1 MSLGS
6 QSPIGIPVYPP
17 PPLIEKKQNSHNL
30 ESLHLTARIAKRGFA
45 AQLTGFREVESFSM
59 TKISH

>member
-1 MSLGS
+1 MCFT
-6 QSPIGIPVYPP
+6 QFDMPP
-17 PPLIEKKQNSHNL
+17 NL

-59 TKISH
+59 TKNSH

>member
-1 MSLGS
+1 MCFT
-6 QSPIGIPVYPP
+6 QFDMP
-17 PPLIEKKQNSHNL
+17 HNL
-30 ESLHLTARIAKRGFA
+30 ERGFA

>member
-6 QSPIGIPVYPP
+6 QSPIGIPVYHT
-17 PPLIEKKQNSHNL
+17 LIAHNL

-59 TKISH
+59 TKNSH

>member
-1 MSLGS
+1 MCFT
-6 QSPIGIPVYPP
+6 QFDMP
-17 PPLIEKKQNSHNL
+17 HHL

-59 TKISH
+59 TKTVTNLK

>member
-1 MSLGS
+1 MCFT
-6 QSPIGIPVYPP
+6 QFDMP
-17 PPLIEKKQNSHNL
+17 HNL

-59 TKISH
+59 TKNSHSLEMSRYKP